1 MTVTMAVAIMAA
13 MVVAITR
20 EEDSFQG
27 VVPVRWFII
36 LLGSLT
42 FSFVSWSA
50 FALFSSKNDHLF
62 FIERSKNKNLVQYD
76 VRLTEN
82 NNILDSDPASVYWV
96 LENGTQRDLN
106 LIQRKFAYGIDSYE
120 KLENDR
126 LKVFFVAL
134 KEREVIVEKTEG
146 SFRAITAI
154 NGKPSVLERVY
165 VESREGWTGL
175 PRVLYVDLFGRN
187 KETGLPINERIV
199 PK

>member
-20 EEDSFQG
+20 GEDSFQG

-82 NNILDSDPASVYWV
+82 NNILDSDPVSVYWV

-120 KLENDR
+120 KLQNDKLR
-126 LKVFFVAL
+126 VFFVAL

>member
-20 EEDSFQG
+20 GEDSFQE

-62 FIERSKNKNLVQYD
+62 SIERSKNKNLVQYD

-82 NNILDSDPASVYWV
+82 NNILDSDPVSVYWV

-120 KLENDR
+120 KLQNDKLR
-126 LKVFFVAL
+126 VFFVAL

-175 PRVLYVDLFGRN
+175 PRVLYVDLFGQN